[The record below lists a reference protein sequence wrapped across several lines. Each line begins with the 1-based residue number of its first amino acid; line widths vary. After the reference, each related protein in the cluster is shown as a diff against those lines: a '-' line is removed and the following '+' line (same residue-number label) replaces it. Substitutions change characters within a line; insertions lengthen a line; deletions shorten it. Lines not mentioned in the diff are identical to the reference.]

1 MRSRL
6 RLNGWCIFQQHFLH
20 QQLKKK
26 RTFIMITQ
34 HISTILWI
42 TGIMTMLPL
51 LQFFLPAMFIKRFN
65 QTAIHDDVGLMFAR
79 HWGALVFVLGG
90 LLVYAAS
97 HSELRGPIIAA
108 ALIEKAALVLLIII
122 NLRQPFGKGFVLT
135 AAFDG
140 ACCVIY
146 ALYLAGLA

>member
-1 MRSRL
+1 
-6 RLNGWCIFQQHFLH
+6 
-20 QQLKKK
+20 
-26 RTFIMITQ
+26 MITQ

-42 TGIMTMLPL
+42 TGIVTMLPI
-51 LQFFLPAMFIKRFN
+51 LQLFFPATFLKILN
-65 QTAIHDDVGLMFAR
+65 QTEIRDELGMMFAR

-97 HSELRGPIIAA
+97 HPELRGPIIAA

-122 NLRQPFGKGFVLT
+122 NLRQPFCKGFVLT
-135 AAFDG
+135 AVFDG

-146 ALYLAGLA
+146 ALYLFGLA

>member
-1 MRSRL
+1 
-6 RLNGWCIFQQHFLH
+6 
-20 QQLKKK
+20 
-26 RTFIMITQ
+26 MITQ

-42 TGIMTMLPL
+42 TGIVTMLPL
-51 LQFFLPAMFIKRFN
+51 LQFFLPAMFIKIFN
-65 QTAIHDDVGLMFAR
+65 QTEIRDDVGMMFAR

-90 LLVYAAS
+90 LLVFAAS
-97 HSELRGPIIAA
+97 HPELRGPIIAA
-108 ALIEKAALVLLIII
+108 ALIEKAALVLLIVI

-135 AAFDG
+135 AAFDS

>member
-1 MRSRL
+1 
-6 RLNGWCIFQQHFLH
+6 
-20 QQLKKK
+20 
-26 RTFIMITQ
+26 MITQ

-42 TGIMTMLPL
+42 TGIVTMLPL
-51 LQFFLPAMFIKRFN
+51 LQLFFPAIFLKILN
-65 QTAIHDDVGLMFAR
+65 QTEIRDDVGMMFAR
-79 HWGALVFVLGG
+79 HWGALVFVLGA

-97 HSELRGPIIAA
+97 HAEIRGPVIVA

-135 AAFDG
+135 ATFDG

>member
-1 MRSRL
+1 
-6 RLNGWCIFQQHFLH
+6 
-20 QQLKKK
+20 
-26 RTFIMITQ
+26 MITQ

-42 TGIMTMLPL
+42 TGIVTMLPL
-51 LQFFLPAMFIKRFN
+51 LQFFFPAMFLKIFN
-65 QTAIHDDVGLMFAR
+65 QTEIHDDVGMMFAR

-97 HSELRGPIIAA
+97 HSELRAPIIAA

-122 NLRQPFGKGFVLT
+122 NLRQSFGKGFVLT

>member
-1 MRSRL
+1 
-6 RLNGWCIFQQHFLH
+6 
-20 QQLKKK
+20 
-26 RTFIMITQ
+26 MITQ

-42 TGIMTMLPL
+42 TGIVTMLPI
-51 LQFFLPAMFIKRFN
+51 LQLFFPAMFLKILN
-65 QTAIHDDVGLMFAR
+65 QTEIHDDVGLMFAR